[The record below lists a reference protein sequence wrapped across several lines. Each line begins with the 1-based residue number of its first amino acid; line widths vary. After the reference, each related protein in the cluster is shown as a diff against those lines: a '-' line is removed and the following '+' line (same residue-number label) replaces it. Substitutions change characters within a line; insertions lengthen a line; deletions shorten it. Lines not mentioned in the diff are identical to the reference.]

1 MQRELSPHISATRG
15 FTIIEII
22 LASALLLLTI
32 TVFVS
37 GIVTAHESTVRAS
50 QSQRATIAA
59 QEGLEIARALRD
71 ESFSSLVY
79 GTSGFATSSGKWILS
94 GASSTRDL
102 ITRELVISPVDSDT
116 KQIQSRVTWQ
126 NTPLSTSTLSLYST
140 LARWR
145 DLSTT
150 QAQLFSID
158 VSGAGLSGDNKELR
172 NITITNTSALNLEIA
187 RMTVSWTNT
196 ARKIERIK
204 IDEET
209 VWSKTGPG
217 TPTGLQ
223 TSGTE
228 LDIRNFILEAGEDE
242 SIEIDNIKFNGNM
255 SGNSFTILFTMQDSS
270 TSTVNIF

>member
-1 MQRELSPHISATRG
+1 MQRNYHH
-15 FTIIEII
+15 I
-22 LASALLLLTI
+22 LALPGVSPSSRSSLQGALLLLTI

-59 QEGLEIARALRD
+59 QEVLDRTRASGREFL
-71 ESFSSLVY
+71 SLVD

-94 GASSTRDL
+94 GAESTRDL
-102 ITRELVISPVDSDT
+102 ITRELVISPVDLDT

-158 VSGAGLSGDNKELR
+158 VSGAGLSGDK
-172 NITITNTSALNLEIA
+172 
-187 RMTVSWTNT
+187 
-196 ARKIERIK
+196 
-204 IDEET
+204 
-209 VWSKTGPG
+209 
-217 TPTGLQ
+217 Q
-223 TSGTE
+223 
-228 LDIRNFILEAGEDE
+228 E
-242 SIEIDNIKFNGNM
+242 S
-255 SGNSFTILFTMQDSS
+255 
-270 TSTVNIF
+270 